1 MNTDIKRNAR
11 VVVAIFLLVVA
22 VGEIL
27 TFTSRSATASADSHA
42 ERFRSGTI
50 GKDWIGVYARVVDV
64 SPATTSAT
72 VRVVVIPHGAF
83 AGPHDSLLIP
93 LTVTADGMGS
103 QVNFADHQIPA
114 PLQLTL
120 DLNGDQSQYPL
131 DSYRALMNVRV
142 TDTTTQSAIPTEL
155 ILHSTRHDWK
165 IHGTEREA
173 FDGAISIAISAS
185 RATATAGFAVFV
197 LLLMLLIAA
206 IAAVVTFN
214 MIVRQE
220 NIGLETLAWLV
231 GTMFVLPAI
240 RGQMPGVPVVGTIAD
255 LSIYFWCLLTVVLCI
270 VAAGISY
277 VRGLREN
284 KS

>member
-1 MNTDIKRNAR
+1 MNSNIKRNAR
-11 VVVAIFLLVVA
+11 IVVAIFLLVVA

-27 TFTSRSATASADSHA
+27 TFSSRSATASADSHV

-83 AGPHDSLLIP
+83 AGPHDSLLLPI
-93 LTVTADGMGS
+93 TVTADGMGS

-131 DSYRALMNVRV
+131 DSYRALLNVRV
-142 TDTTTQSAIPTEL
+142 TDTATQQAVPAEL
-155 ILHSTRHDWK
+155 ILRSSRHDWS

-173 FDGAISIAISAS
+173 YDGAIAIAISSS
-185 RATATAGFAVFV
+185 RAGATAGFALFV
-197 LLLMLLIAA
+197 LLLMVLIAS
-206 IAAVVTFN
+206 IAATVTYKT
-214 MIVRQE
+214 IVRSE
-220 NIGLETLAWLV
+220 KVGLETLAWLV
-231 GTMFVLPAI
+231 GTMFILPAI
-240 RGQMPGVPVVGTIAD
+240 RGQMPGVPMVGTVAD
-255 LSIYFWCLLTVVLCI
+255 LSVYFWCLLTVVTCI
-270 VAAGISY
+270 VAAGVSY
-277 VRGLREN
+277 VRGL
-284 KS
+284 KSDED